1 MKQFNKI
8 THLLVLLYFAVSL
21 VLFLS
26 FNKIKGLLGIEEL
39 STSLVVNFLVIGLVL
54 FLISMATEKMEIN
67 GLLTQLEKKE
77 IEKNELKAK
86 LYDQDQGLKLKN
98 IEKKI
103 DQKEEERDSSVIR
116 PRQNIK

>member
-26 FNKIKGLLGIEEL
+26 FNNIKGLLGIEEL

-67 GLLTQLEKKE
+67 GLLTQIEKKE

-86 LYDQDQGLKLKN
+86 LYDQDQGVKLKN